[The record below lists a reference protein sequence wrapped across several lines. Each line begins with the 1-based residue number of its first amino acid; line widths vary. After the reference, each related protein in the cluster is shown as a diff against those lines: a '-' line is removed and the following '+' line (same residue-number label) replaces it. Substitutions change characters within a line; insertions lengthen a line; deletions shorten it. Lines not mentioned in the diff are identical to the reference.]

1 MIQIIKTDSEDAK
14 KYPGFFAPW
23 LIDDPVLDECVIY
36 FSFDDETD
44 EMVGAAAVEPTMDGA
59 YLRSIAVTKAR
70 LRQGVAFDL
79 MEYIIIDMAKLYQTI
94 IDAEPRIIVEENLPV
109 SLWDSMEGL
118 FYRFGM
124 IKRETDPFVKV
135 SMTDISESPV
145 LKAAE
150 KKSFSHD
157 IRRLDKVPGIT
168 LRSFGNHI
176 ANNGLYPGID
186 PEELDPD
193 LSLFY
198 MEGEEIK
205 GCILMSRINEKEVL
219 NEWLYQDEEVKDGLA
234 MIALLST
241 CLNTAK
247 EVLPED
253 ATLSFTTVNDMGHRL
268 MEKVF
273 PNYTVEKEIRRYD
286 RFLSR

>member
-1 MIQIIKTDSEDAK
+1 MLQIIKTDSEDAK
-14 KYPGFFAPW
+14 KYSGFFAPW

-109 SLWDSMEGL
+109 NLWDSMEGL

-124 IKRETDPFVKV
+124 TKRETDPFVKV
-135 SMTDISESPV
+135 SMTDINESPV

-157 IRRLDKVPGIT
+157 IRRMDKVSGIT
-168 LRSFGNHI
+168 LRAFGNHI
-176 ANNGLYPGID
+176 ANNGLYSGID
-186 PEELDPD
+186 PEVLDPE
-193 LSLFY
+193 LSFFY
-198 MEGEEIK
+198 MEDEEIK
-205 GCILMSRINEKEVL
+205 GCILMSRLNEKEVM
-219 NEWLYQDEEVKDGLA
+219 NEWVYQDEDVKDGLA

-241 CLNTAK
+241 CFNAAK
-247 EVLPED
+247 EVLQDD
-253 ATLSFTTVNDMGHRL
+253 ATVAFSPVNDMGRNL
-268 MEKVF
+268 MKKVF
-273 PNYTVEKEIRRYD
+273 PEYTAEKEIRRYE
-286 RFLSR
+286 RFLTR